1 MAFFSWRQWLRRLSG
16 TAHRSPFLAARLKR
30 APPSPPLELES
41 LEPRLAPATHIWTGA
56 AGDGKWAT
64 AGNWQSNFVPTGG
77 LDADGKYADLVFGSA
92 GALFF
97 RSTHDDLA
105 KTSIFNSITISDSN
119 YSIDALPASKPGIA

>member
-16 TAHRSPFLAARLKR
+16 TARRSPYSRMRKRQHRLEFEH
-30 APPSPPLELES
+30 LET
-41 LEPRLAPATHIWTGA
+41 RLAPATHTWTGA

-105 KTSIFNSITISDSN
+105 KTAIFNS
-119 YSIDALPASKPGIA
+119 